1 MFLAER
7 ENVHE
12 KVDVTF
18 IELQEKIKQL
28 SRAKQLKDDFIA
40 DLSHEIRTM
49 LTNVIGFAELL
60 LAGSS
65 AGDLS
70 PAQKEYVNFILESGR
85 QIHSLVND
93 VIDLAK
99 IEAGKLELKLDE
111 ISIEKVVDDC
121 VGIFQERVTQKS
133 ISLHKSIRGGIRKI
147 KADPL
152 RLKQVIN
159 NLLANA
165 IRFTP
170 PGGQIGINTS
180 LENHHLQVTIWDTGM
195 GVPPEYQECI
205 FIPFEQG
212 CHSLAG
218 NEAGCGLGLAIARR
232 LVEQHGGK
240 IWVESRSERG
250 SHFCFT
256 IPVHL

>member
-1 MFLAER
+1 MLPAE
-7 ENVHE
+7 HE
-12 KVDVTF
+12 KVNLIF
-18 IELQEKIKQL
+18 IELQKKIENL
-28 SRAKQLKDDFIA
+28 SRAKQSKDDFIA
-40 DLSHEIRTM
+40 NLSHEIRTL
-49 LTNVIGFAELL
+49 LTNIIGFAELL
-60 LAGSS
+60 LNSSS

-70 PAQKEYVNFILESGR
+70 PAQKEYINFILESGR

-99 IEAGKLELKLDE
+99 IEAGKMELKLDE
-111 ISIEKVVDDC
+111 ISIEKIIDNC
-121 VGIFQERVTQKS
+121 VNIFQERVNQKG
-133 ISLHKSIRGGIRKI
+133 ISLRKNIHGKLRKI

-170 PGGQIGINTS
+170 PGGQIEINA
-180 LENHHLQVTIWDTGM
+180 LQENHHLQITIWDTGV

-218 NEAGCGLGLAIARR
+218 NETGCGLGLAIARK
-232 LVEQHGGK
+232 LVEKHGGK
-240 IWVESRSERG
+240 IWVESQQGKG
-250 SHFCFT
+250 SHFCFALP
-256 IPVHL
+256 IH